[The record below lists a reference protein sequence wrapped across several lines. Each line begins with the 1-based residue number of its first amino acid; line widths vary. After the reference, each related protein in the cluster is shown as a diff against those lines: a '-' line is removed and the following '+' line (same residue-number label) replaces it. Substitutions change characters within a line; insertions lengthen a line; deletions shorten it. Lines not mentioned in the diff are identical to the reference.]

1 MAGWA
6 ESNYTDPMISHV
18 LAAALI
24 GLLLTPLSAQPTLR
38 EGYRGMSLSFDS
50 DRVFYLQPEDKV
62 DVIAVSE
69 RNKGKGPES
78 AQGATAT
85 TLLKRVRVLA
95 VKPSESSPGKSVVEL
110 ELNPSE
116 AMYLEE
122 AAVSG
127 DIWLALR
134 RKGELEDRPMALTT
148 WSRLLGSDVLVHRLA
163 PAPGGVLLPGGSAS
177 VALRGEVES
186 RMTESRPALSLPIAT
201 DKVQYLQPG
210 DQIDVL
216 ANFDAV
222 KPKGGGK
229 DRLTASVLH
238 NVPVLDVR
246 KSQSQAGQSLLLLGL
261 IYNEIPIAA
270 LAWDSAEIQIL
281 TLAKSDQIVD
291 STQPVSV
298 ATIHVRTTVL
308 KSSK

>member
-1 MAGWA
+1 
-6 ESNYTDPMISHV
+6 
-18 LAAALI
+18 
-24 GLLLTPLSAQPTLR
+24 
-38 EGYRGMSLSFDS
+38 MSLSFDS

-62 DVIAVSE
+62 DIIVVDE
-69 RNKGKGPES
+69 RDKDKGPQS
-78 AQGATAT
+78 PQGAAAT
-85 TLLKRVRVLA
+85 TLIKRARVLA

-110 ELNPSE
+110 ELSPNE

-134 RKGELEDRPMALTT
+134 RKGEVEDRPMALTT
-148 WSRLLGSDVLVHRLA
+148 WSQLLGSDVLVHRLA
-163 PAPGGVLLPGGSAS
+163 PAPGGVLLTGGSAS
-177 VALRGEVES
+177 IALRTEVES

-201 DKVQYLQPG
+201 DKVQFLQPG

-216 ANFDAV
+216 ASFDAV

-270 LAWDSAEIQIL
+270 LAWDSAEIQLL
-281 TLAKSDQIVD
+281 TLAKSDQVID
-291 STQPVSV
+291 STEPVAV
-298 ATIHVRTTVL
+298 AHIYVRTTVL